1 MKMGRFLMIGLA
13 SLATVGVCNAASMSD
28 MGELYK
34 TRCSNC
40 HGIKA
45 DGVPKIKEQ
54 EGVNPETANAS
65 GMASQK
71 KLDIYGPPL
80 KSLSKQELVSKLKDL
95 RNKDFDSMSAA
106 HHSVMRDNLQ
116 KVEERD
122 GKIDDEAMAEYIYKT
137 FGGGM

>member
-1 MKMGRFLMIGLA
+1 MKMGKFLMVALA
-13 SLATVGVCNAASMSD
+13 SLAAAGMCDAASMSD
-28 MGELYK
+28 MGKIYK
-34 TRCSNC
+34 SRCANC
-40 HGIKA
+40 HGVKA
-45 DGVPKIKEQ
+45 DGVPKLKER

-80 KSLSKQELVSKLKDL
+80 KSLGRQELVSKLKDL
-95 RNKDFDSMSAA
+95 RNKDFDSMSASK
-106 HHSVMRDNLQ
+106 HSVMRDNLK

-122 GKIDDEAMAEYIYKT
+122 GKINDEKMAEYISKT